1 MSRFDSRGRWAAR
14 ALLVSA
20 CGVSVCGLT
29 LIASGTALA
38 QTARAASP
46 AAQAATAPAATA
58 TVTLGNDGAAVKT
71 SNGQSWTLIV
81 GDSSTADTLTIGIV
95 RTVTAGGSG
104 AEEHIW
110 FFDSPASS
118 LAFNK
123 TTGDGTVTGG
133 STTSPLATVGLTFTA
148 TSHKAASCSSG
159 SETIYTGTLSGE
171 AKLVTGLTGGGTVG
185 GSSLTFTAK
194 GSSPEVLVDSG
205 CVPPEDG
212 CTAATLFISGATGA
226 TTEAA
231 GFAGTESGK
240 KFNFVSVTRKVTLTS
255 PKGAYRID
263 TALDLATSAPS
274 WNPKTDVLSVST
286 TSSGIV
292 TGSATLSGGKPK
304 TVSYP
309 CSYGGKSYTLTETDD
324 MTANYA
330 SPAGEAITGHTSLTG
345 NLAAPSSAK
354 DATYVVTTVS

>member
-1 MSRFDSRGRWAAR
+1 MSRADSRGRWAAR
-14 ALLVSA
+14 GLLVSA

-29 LIASGTALA
+29 LLASSPAL
-38 QTARAASP
+38 ARAARVVSP
-46 AAQAATAPAATA
+46 AAPATTPS
-58 TVTLGNDGAAVKT
+58 VLDLNHDLAAVKT
-71 SNGQSWTLIV
+71 SNGQSWTLSV
-81 GDSSTADTLTIGIV
+81 ADSSTPDALTIGLV

-110 FFDSPASS
+110 YFDSPASS
-118 LAFNK
+118 LAFS
-123 TTGDGTVTGG
+123 TSTGVGTVTGG
-133 STTSPLATVGLTFTA
+133 SSTSPLATVALTFKA

-171 AKLVTGLTGGGTVG
+171 AELVTGLTGGGTVG
-185 GSSLTFTAK
+185 GSSVAFTAK

-205 CVPPEDG
+205 CVPPEND
-212 CTAATLFISGATGA
+212 CTAATVFSSGATGA
-226 TTEAA
+226 TTEAG

-240 KFNFVSVTRKVTLTS
+240 KFNFVSVARKVTLTS

-263 TALDLATSAPS
+263 TALDLNTSPPS

-309 CSYGGKSYTLTETDD
+309 CSYAGKSYTITETEDT
-324 MTANYA
+324 TANYA

-345 NLAAPSSAK
+345 NLAAPASAK

>member
-95 RTVTAGGSG
+95 RTVTAGGS
-104 AEEHIW
+104 
-110 FFDSPASS
+110 S

-123 TTGDGTVTGG
+123 STGDGTVTGG

-309 CSYGGKSYTLTETDD
+309 CSYGGKSYTITETDD